1 MKKIILFGSWA
12 FFTWLWLGS
21 ALQAQTGWVYGE
33 ALNDPRGHGAGAVV
47 NGKVYFI
54 GGAYSATWTSDKL
67 EVYDPADRTWTVKA
81 SLPFPLLNAT
91 AQAISG
97 KIYVAGGHDTYGSTS
112 KNTLLVYDPAT
123 NSWASKALMPT
134 ARGSA
139 ASAVVE
145 GKLYVIG
152 GSTSTGLLK
161 KMEMYDP
168 ETNQWTEKASM
179 PIARAGFRAEMIQG
193 KIYAIGGVGEGSFLS
208 SMDIYD
214 PVSNTWIAGPG
225 LPQPRYWYGSVA
237 MDTVIYVFG
246 GAKDDVNTIETTL
259 RYSPDIGWAD
269 LNLKLPEY
277 KIWGISALAGNI
289 LYFIGG
295 SLYPF
300 YFPGMAG
307 PKVTGSML
315 RCELTP
321 VATQDQFASADA
333 TLSVMP
339 NPSNGQTTICYEL
352 KTGVRIDLRIVD
364 LMGQEVDCLARGF
377 HPPGTYTVDWNA
389 HDLPAGAY
397 WCRLQ
402 VNGQKDVK
410 HILLI
415 R

>member
-123 NSWASKALMPT
+123 NWWASKALMPT

-152 GSTSTGLLK
+152 GITSTGLVK

-179 PIARAGFRAEMIQG
+179 PIARAGFRAEMIQVLD
-193 KIYAIGGVGEGSFLS
+193 YLTQAVH
-208 SMDIYD
+208 
-214 PVSNTWIAGPG
+214 TCRQG
-225 LPQPRYWYGSVA
+225 L
-237 MDTVIYVFG
+237 
-246 GAKDDVNTIETTL
+246 L
-259 RYSPDIGWAD
+259 R
-269 LNLKLPEY
+269 
-277 KIWGISALAGNI
+277 
-289 LYFIGG
+289 
-295 SLYPF
+295 
-300 YFPGMAG
+300 FPI
-307 PKVTGSML
+307 K
-315 RCELTP
+315 
-321 VATQDQFASADA
+321 
-333 TLSVMP
+333 
-339 NPSNGQTTICYEL
+339 
-352 KTGVRIDLRIVD
+352 
-364 LMGQEVDCLARGF
+364 
-377 HPPGTYTVDWNA
+377 
-389 HDLPAGAY
+389 PA
-397 WCRLQ
+397 C
-402 VNGQKDVK
+402 
-410 HILLI
+410 
-415 R
+415 